1 MAESDKNSV
10 EQIVA
15 ELRALVE
22 TKSKESGEYKEQLD
36 KLSIS
41 FEAAEKKNADIAKEV
56 IAKNEKEIAL
66 EKKVNELETKFYRPS
81 GDSHIKLVSEAE
93 TFLKKALTR
102 SRQESFD
109 ALADMKQMHAKSMF
123 EYGMETKYMRT
134 DSNVDGGYLC
144 PPEWSKEIAKK
155 IIEISPMRSLCR
167 VTTVGTKLFEQP
179 VRNTL
184 AEASYEGE
192 AEQVGD
198 TNSQY
203 GLVEIVNNRLT
214 AKIPV
219 TYEMLNDGHYDV
231 MAEIQNDAAIQF
243 AKKEGY
249 MFLKGNGVKQ
259 PYGLMNDT
267 GVPTRVSLIADN
279 IDFDALKLMTGD
291 LKVGYN
297 PTFVLNRRTIA
308 YLSTLKNSVGA
319 YLWQEGSTGDGVP
332 STLCGFPYI
341 RAIDMD
347 DIGANLYPVIFGDFK
362 EGYQIVDRFGLYVI
376 RDEITKADRA
386 MIQFIMH
393 LYNGGKVRLSEAFVK
408 LQCHV

>member
-1 MAESDKNSV
+1 MTDVQAQDNV
-10 EQIVA
+10 QQVVA
-15 ELRALVE
+15 ELRNLVE
-22 TKSKESGEYKEQLD
+22 TKSKESGEYKEKMD
-36 KLSIS
+36 KLSIA
-41 FEAAEKKNADIAKEV
+41 FENAEKKNENILKEM
-56 IAKNEKEIAL
+56 AEKAEKASAL
-66 EKKVNELETKFYRPS
+66 EKKLNELETKFYRPTGS
-81 GDSHIKLVSEAE
+81 SQIKIVSESEIHFKNAL
-93 TFLKKALTR
+93 LKREKYEAV
-102 SRQESFD
+102 QE
-109 ALADMKQMHAKSMF
+109 LKQMSEKSML
-123 EYGMETKYMRT
+123 EYGMEVKYMRT

-155 IIEISPMRSLCR
+155 MIEISPMRQICR
-167 VTTVGTKLFEQP
+167 VTTVGAKVFEQP

-192 AEQVGD
+192 AEAVSD
-198 TNSQY
+198 SNSQY

-219 TYEMLNDGHYDV
+219 TYEMLNDGHYDI

-249 MFLKGNGVKQ
+249 MFLQGNGVKQ
-259 PYGLMNDT
+259 PYGLMTDAA
-267 GVPTRVSLIADN
+267 VPTRNSGVATDITFDN
-279 IDFDALKLMTGD
+279 LKLMTGD
-291 LKVGYN
+291 LKVGYD
-297 PTFVLNRRTIA
+297 PMFLLNRRTVA

-332 STLCGFPYI
+332 STLCGYPYM

-347 DIGANLYPVIFGDFK
+347 DVGAGNYPVIFGDFK

-386 MIQFIMH
+386 MIQFILH
-393 LYNGGKVRLSEAFVK
+393 LYNGGKVRLSEAFIK
-408 LQCHV
+408 LRCHV

>member
-123 EYGMETKYMRT
+123 EYGVETKYMRT